1 MAVDIS
7 IFPIPGCD
15 ACRNVRLFAHH
26 RVPKIWRDVT
36 LFRLISDWVCM
47 DRSGRRPNAGVG
59 ATIGT
64 PVMVTMVPERKQRLP
79 HTDVL
84 PQPTAF
90 ANPTLGG

>member
-1 MAVDIS
+1 
-7 IFPIPGCD
+7 
-15 ACRNVRLFAHH
+15 
-26 RVPKIWRDVT
+26 
-36 LFRLISDWVCM
+36 M
-47 DRSGRRPNAGVG
+47 DRNGRRPNAGDG

-64 PVMVTMVPERKQRLP
+64 PVMVTMMPERKQRLP